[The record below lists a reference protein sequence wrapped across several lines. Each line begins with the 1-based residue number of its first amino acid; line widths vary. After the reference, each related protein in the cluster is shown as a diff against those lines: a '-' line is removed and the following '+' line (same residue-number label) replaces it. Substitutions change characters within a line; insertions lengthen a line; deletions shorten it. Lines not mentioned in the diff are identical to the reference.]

1 MVEDNDERQN
11 YREKLQAIL
20 HTCLLYNSSK
30 ALGNHVNYVLH
41 GKGNKGFKDKNKPLS
56 QLESIYNKLCVETS
70 KNTDKE
76 VDLDE
81 LLDNYKAVSECW
93 TSSDKLHLHR
103 TFSCNLHKP
112 NEQHFQRN
120 KILLFALLD
129 YTLDKNEAIK
139 KYTSIFRMNKYV
151 IIAEKFERY
160 SKDMVLFEP
169 LIMLL
174 MTGLLPKYDSKQT
187 TADNILNDFDLLYE
201 FLNEYFQQSVVVKN
215 LKAPLLKDLSIR
227 VNTFDD
233 CKKNTDPLTE
243 IDELPINRLTLIRET
258 KKFLDALKI
267 CSNRQQLGKHIK
279 SLSLELLTPDIEGIW
294 TNFKGISTNFWK
306 FEKIRKSYILTNF
319 EKKSDDYGRDIIEY
333 TRFICYIIQNI
344 LTIFNFKLIRDIIQ
358 NNGNIKNELMVS
370 FLVDFESV
378 DQGKGKYRIDKISLS
393 SSSNS
398 KSHDWFSPR
407 FFYRVQ
413 ENDKH
418 YKEYESWFDKLPLVN
433 KNPEEYISITNLAL
447 ITRQFLYIPI
457 DENVRMHIHALNIE
471 SQSTYLKVPKKL
483 NLALQDVDLNSS
495 FYIMVF
501 EDKTVYVVSFD
512 HWLFWEIT
520 TPEQRR
526 ELGIELVKVDGVR
539 DLEHHL

>member
-1 MVEDNDERQN
+1 MAEDNDERQN
-11 YREKLQAIL
+11 YRGKLQVIL

-41 GKGNKGFKDKNKPLS
+41 GKGNKGFKDKNKSLS
-56 QLESIYNKLCVETS
+56 QLESIYNKLCLETS
-70 KNTDKE
+70 KNTNKE

-81 LLDNYKAVSECW
+81 LLDNYKAVSECLAP
-93 TSSDKLHLHR
+93 SGKLHLRR
-103 TFSCNLHKP
+103 TYSCNLYKP

-129 YTLDKNEAIK
+129 YTFDKNEAIK
-139 KYTSIFRMNKYV
+139 KYTSIFCMNKYV
-151 IIAEKFERY
+151 KIAEKFEGY
-160 SKDMVLFEP
+160 SKEIVLFEP
-169 LIMLL
+169 LILLL

-201 FLNEYFQQSVVVKN
+201 FLSEYFQQSVVVKN
-215 LKAPLLKDLSIR
+215 LKDSLLEDLSLR
-227 VNTFDD
+227 VNTFKD
-233 CKKNTDPLTE
+233 CKNNTDPLTE

-258 KKFLDALKI
+258 KKFLDALRI
-267 CSNRQQLGKHIK
+267 CSNRQQLGKHINSLK
-279 SLSLELLTPDIEGIW
+279 SLVLTPDIEGIW
-294 TNFKGISTNFWK
+294 TNIEGISTNFWK
-306 FEKIRKSYILTNF
+306 FEKIRKGYILTNF

-344 LTIFNFKLIRDIIQ
+344 LTISNFKLIRDIIQ
-358 NNGNIKNELMVS
+358 NNGNIKKELMVS

-378 DQGKGKYRIDKISLS
+378 YQGKGKYRINKISLS

-398 KSHDWFSPR
+398 KPHDWFSPR
-407 FFYRVQ
+407 LFYRVQ
-413 ENDKH
+413 ENEH
-418 YKEYESWFDKLPLVN
+418 YKEYESLIDKLPLVN
-433 KNPEEYISITNLAL
+433 KNPEEYISRTNLAL
-447 ITRQFLYIPI
+447 ITRLFLYIPI
-457 DENVRMHIHALNIE
+457 DENIRMHIHALNLE

-539 DLEHHL
+539 DL